1 MKSWQDWGPDY
12 MAHLRLPFEQ
22 IDAAANVV
30 KELNTQSEIVYKEKQ
45 EAMKKLQTEKNNII
59 DDLLS

>member
-1 MKSWQDWGPDY
+1 